1 MRRFAKHTYEGNA
14 VYEGYVDAQGQ
25 RDGQGLYID
34 KKQNRYQG
42 EWFKDKSHGYGVKKF
57 ATGDVHEGYYVKD
70 KRHGW
75 GVSLH
80 LSCLS
85 RCAWHCVGTRR
96 LSSFVAF
103 LCGPPLWPSCGRL
116 VVLWS
121 RSPFS
126 LVLTRPFFVSFPP
139 FHPLPD
145 VHVVER

>member
-25 RDGQGLYID
+25 RDGQGLYVD

-42 EWFKDKSHGYGVKKF
+42 EWSKDKSHGYGVKKF

-75 GVSLH
+75 GVSRL

-85 RCAWHCVGTRR
+85 RCAW
-96 LSSFVAF
+96 L
-103 LCGPPLWPSCGRL
+103 LCWYYSPVVLL
-116 VVLWS
+116 VV
-121 RSPFS
+121 P
-126 LVLTRPFFVSFPP
+126 
-139 FHPLPD
+139 
-145 VHVVER
+145 